1 MHAVLGINSEA
12 INRIEFYSEQICSSL
27 SPIFCLFP
35 LPPSPRREG
44 GNPQYINDLSPS
56 LLGEGFRERQLSERY
71 RGSTEKHR
79 EKIYRNNS
87 NIGSPVQAFG
97 YGILHNVD
105 SVAAISV
112 ILTCRVTVALFTVHP
127 YQIKG
132 T

>member
-1 MHAVLGINSEA
+1 MQMKLRLFLMPAPTLLFSAMVVKKIRSYSQMHAVLGINSEA

-79 EKIYRNNS
+79 E
-87 NIGSPVQAFG
+87 
-97 YGILHNVD
+97 
-105 SVAAISV
+105 
-112 ILTCRVTVALFTVHP
+112 
-127 YQIKG
+127 
-132 T
+132 